1 MEFDFKPKVKK
12 PPPKK
17 TFRPEVKSKPEAV
30 SEPEPFSSP
39 EPVSKKPS
47 LNRQVPSPVTKKHR
61 RQIEERKIE
70 KVEDEFELPSIIQ
83 TKMEK
88 PAPQPVANEAPPGL
102 ILGLGLDLSP
112 KEESSAQTT
121 QQTSQPSL
129 FSTSGRN
136 FIQILN
142 ILKRS
147 FESLLPILTIVRFFF
162 LEHTHTV
169 ITVSCG

>member
-1 MEFDFKPKVKK
+1 MSTIANVKNKRGSDNHMEFDFKPKVKK

-17 TFRPEVKSKPEAV
+17 TFRPEVKSKPEPV

-129 FSTSGRN
+129 FSTSGWN
-136 FIQILN
+136 FI
-142 ILKRS
+142 
-147 FESLLPILTIVRFFF
+147 
-162 LEHTHTV
+162 
-169 ITVSCG
+169 